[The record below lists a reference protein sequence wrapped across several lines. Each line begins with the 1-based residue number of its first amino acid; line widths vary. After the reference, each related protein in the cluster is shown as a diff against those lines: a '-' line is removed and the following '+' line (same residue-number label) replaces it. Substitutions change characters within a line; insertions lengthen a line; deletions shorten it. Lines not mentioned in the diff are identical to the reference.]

1 MFISIGNLLT
11 TEFSEGFYYNF
22 RSVFE
27 KERKAAGSSRL
38 EEFQI
43 FWIKHLT
50 FVIFFGNAALE
61 NEVGIRRCRPRCRPV
76 NLRGRQI
83 FADLNLVLLRR

>member
-27 KERKAAGSSRL
+27 KERKDAGPSRL

-43 FWIKHLT
+43 FWIKLLS
-50 FVIFFGNAALE
+50 FVIFFGNAALTALE
-61 NEVGIRRCRPRCRPV
+61 NEVGKFCQPPRTANFC
-76 NLRGRQI
+76 
-83 FADLNLVLLRR
+83 